1 MGNPANLRSLDAVQS
16 TGAGESTRTRGHCH
30 ITMIAAA
37 ANLDAANDT
46 LEVVFEGSADGD
58 RWTEIDR
65 VQAADFVEDP
75 TSGEFTAEIGRS
87 GRYYE
92 FLRAR
97 VASFSDA
104 SGDGDLVVDAWVM
117 AGGFGGTG
125 SRGNPEH
132 QPGS

>member
-1 MGNPANLRSLDAVQS
+1 MGSPANLRSLDAVQS
-16 TGAGESTRTRGHCH
+16 TGAGSHTRTKGHCH
-30 ITMIAAA
+30 ITMLVAA

-46 LEVVFEGSADGD
+46 LEVAFEGSADGD

-65 VQAADFVEDP
+65 VTAADFNSDA

-97 VASFSDA
+97 VDGFTDA
-104 SGDGDLVVDAWVM
+104 SGDGDLSVDAWVM
-117 AGGFGGTG
+117 AGGFGGPG
-125 SRGNPEH
+125 GRGNPEH
-132 QPGS
+132 HPRS